1 MPTRKDS
8 LGGRNDASSV
18 AWATHGGSVAAWI
31 AGPAALLRRFSLAA
45 WRGLACASVAL
56 PDQIP
61 VSIVGSACFHV
72 SRVLYIVFFTGV
84 ARLSCTPAPRST
96 SVLGRST
103 FSASTS
109 LPAVSADL
117 TLSLALF
124 LPPGWVVT
132 VWLVSRSSLLCA
144 VYRFFSVVVAQLMS
158 FLFPL

>member
-1 MPTRKDS
+1 MPTRKGS

-109 LPAVSADL
+109 LPAINLRAFWRKKIGCKLSAVQ
-117 TLSLALF
+117 TEALR
-124 LPPGWVVT
+124 LH
-132 VWLVSRSSLLCA
+132 RRLCNA
-144 VYRFFSVVVAQLMS
+144 D
-158 FLFPL
+158 